1 MLGANDEIF
10 FPSMLTSS
18 LYIGQSLF
26 PDTRVFVFARQF
38 MDQAV
43 YGKKISLEVLER
55 LLQLYISISAKLLCE
70 KIVVLIQY

>member
-38 MDQAV
+38 MEKNITGSTRA
-43 YGKKISLEVLER
+43 ITAALHF
-55 LLQLYISISAKLLCE
+55 YIS
-70 KIVVLIQY
+70 

>member
-38 MDQAV
+38 ME
-43 YGKKISLEVLER
+43 KKISLEVLER